1 MVRDQ
6 GNMAR
11 APSLMNYWTA
21 ILQHLGRPV
30 IHPRIHMPP
39 CPFVFRCVGN
49 KCTWRHQVF
58 QLICSEI
65 CQTVYATNSQMGNAA
80 VSPKKL
86 HRCGIFFTL
95 AIVTQRHLNDVHA
108 FFFTSAPS
116 VCWILPPQR
125 PSFTPPS
132 FICTERHDGGTTLSR
147 LCVLL
152 DARVVQA
159 TH

>member
-39 CPFVFRCVGN
+39 CPFVFCCVWN

-65 CQTVYATNSQMGNAA
+65 CQIVYTTNAQKGKAA
-80 VSPKKL
+80 VSPK
-86 HRCGIFFTL
+86 IY
-95 AIVTQRHLNDVHA
+95 IDVIYLFYNGDCSTTA
-108 FFFTSAPS
+108 PKWCSCFVFFFLLDTATTKT
-116 VCWILPPQR
+116 ILNA
-125 PSFTPPS
+125 
-132 FICTERHDGGTTLSR
+132 FIYAEGRDGGTTPSR

-152 DARVVQA
+152 DPRVLQA